1 MKVIFDIKSVVD
13 ERGTQREFAELTGL
27 HENVVGRLYHGVIG
41 IHLKTLAKIMEAT
54 GLTPNDLFI
63 IEAE

>member
-1 MKVIFDIKSVVD
+1 MKVIFDIKTHVD
-13 ERGTQREFAELTGL
+13 KRGTQKEFAVLTGI
-27 HENVVGRLYHGVIG
+27 HENVIGRLYHGAIG

>member
-1 MKVIFDIKSVVD
+1 MKVIFDLKTHVD
-13 ERGTQREFAELTGL
+13 KLGTQKEFAELTGI
-27 HENVVGRLYHGVIG
+27 HENVIGRLYHGTIG

-54 GLTPNDLFI
+54 GLKPDDLFI